1 LYYGTRKFDIRIN
14 IQGNVEVCALICL
27 LNVCLVDVY
36 RGASAFSERESRLC
50 GFGTV
55 DFDFP
60 FVRPLLNE
68 MKVFLQI
75 G

>member
-1 LYYGTRKFDIRIN
+1 
-14 IQGNVEVCALICL
+14 LICL
-27 LNVCLVDVY
+27 LNVGLVDVY

-55 DFDFP
+55 DLDFP

-68 MKVFLQI
+68 MKVFLQV